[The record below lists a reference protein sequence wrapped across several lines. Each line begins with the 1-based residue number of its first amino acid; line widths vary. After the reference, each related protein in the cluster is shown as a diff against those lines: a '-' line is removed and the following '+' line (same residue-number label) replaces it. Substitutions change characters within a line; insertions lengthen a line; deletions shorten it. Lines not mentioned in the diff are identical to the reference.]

1 MRRRILSCVTPLP
14 TSLPKGT
21 QSTRGYSEK
30 STGNIL
36 ESARIVA
43 LAVLFVIGAMVSFAY
58 SQSDTATVVGN
69 VTDATGGV
77 VPGANVV
84 VTHLGTNL
92 ARNVTTD
99 ETGSYRVTAL
109 VPGDYS
115 IVVEKAGFKK
125 FIQGRMV
132 LRAFQTLRLD
142 ASLAL
147 GEVTDTISVTGQ
159 APVVNTEVATHAES
173 LPEEKLK
180 NYVIPLPMVQ
190 SLAYWLTTYGVDGI
204 QYGND
209 MVVAGGRQDGLRTTV
224 DGATVDH
231 FRMSPPA
238 LSIQEV
244 RLVSSNAN
252 AEFPTMGT
260 AAAVTKS
267 GTNTFHGAVEYVLQ
281 NAALNSLGPFGG
293 SRPVGRP
300 NYQISFSGGGPVA
313 IPRVYDGRNRTFL
326 FGVYDRAKSTFSPT
340 PLAINVPTAL
350 MRQGNFSQYRN
361 SAGDLIPI
369 VDPRTGSPFAGNI
382 IPADRLSSVSRNI
395 VDRFYPLPNSGSAD
409 NTLRNYTTITDS
421 TGSQDQ
427 AFFRVD
433 QKISDHDHLS
443 VTFMRLAQRSQFDV
457 ANSGA
462 AKVPG
467 LFEAFT
473 TPRSYAS
480 SVAETHI
487 FSPNIVNEFR
497 FSFNRHHQ
505 PQGSDVNGQDVLRDF
520 GIQGIDPGLNFKGV
534 PAINISTFAGFGQ
547 VYSDSRFTENRF
559 NFIDN
564 LSIQRGRHA
573 IKIGTEFIKFQTNR
587 VDSGQA
593 FGTYNFT
600 GQFTRGTLSVA
611 GHPFADFL
619 LGFPTNTQR
628 FVPRAAIAYR
638 NYSWGMYVQDDFKVT
653 PRLTLNLGLRY
664 DLEGVPI
671 DQNGL
676 YFSFNPRNGAIV
688 LPDQHAKSHVS
699 PLFNP
704 AIPIQLASEAGF
716 PEKLLVQDRNNFA
729 PRVGFAFRPFNNN
742 KTVVRGGY
750 NIFTVGKLGAGLRG
764 VFLPL
769 LQTGGPFALSETFIN
784 QIPAGASDPSFAFPR
799 PFPSTLGTAASS
811 YSISTA
817 NPNIRDGYLQQWNLG
832 VEHEIWSTAVGISYT
847 GNKTT
852 NGQYSR
858 NINLPVPSTTP
869 FSTARYLYRNFTSV
883 RYFDQGATDSSHMM
897 KLDFTRPMVQG
908 LYLHGG
914 YSWLSQ
920 INDAETTAWVALAS
934 QASNPYDRSRDRARI
949 DYFPRHRFVIDWV
962 YDLPFGKGRPFL
974 ASAPGVV
981 NQILGG
987 WTVSGFWRI
996 YSGEPFSPI
1005 YGGTDPSGTG
1015 IFSGRPDRIG
1025 SGRVDNP
1032 TENRWFDASAFVVP
1046 ASNIGRF
1053 GNSGRNILELPS
1065 SQATLLAVFKSFPIR
1080 ERLNFRFG
1088 AYFNNPFNQHSF
1100 GSVQSDISSP
1110 NAGALLGPTFFA
1122 SNWNRQIQF
1131 SGKLEF

>member
-1 MRRRILSCVTPLP
+1 MKRKTLSRLTTGLTSPTRRSQATM
-14 TSLPKGT
+14 GH
-21 QSTRGYSEK
+21 SE
-30 STGNIL
+30 
-36 ESARIVA
+36 ESRRSRFDRVSMLAAAVLMAVA
-43 LAVLFVIGAMVSFAY
+43 LGTLAHA
-58 SQSDTATVVGN
+58 QSDTATVVGT
-69 VTDATGGV
+69 VTDASGGI
-77 VPGANVV
+77 VPGAKVV
-84 VTHLGTNL
+84 VTHLGTNQ
-92 ARNVTTD
+92 AREVVTD
-99 ETGSYRVTAL
+99 DTGGYRTTAL
-109 VPGDYS
+109 VPGEYT
-115 IVVEKAGFKK
+115 ITVEKSGFKK
-125 FIQGRMV
+125 FIQERMV

-147 GEVTDTISVTGQ
+147 GEVSEVISVIGK
-159 APVVNTEVATHAES
+159 APVVSTEIATHAET

-190 SLAYWLTTYGVDGI
+190 SLAYWMTTYGVDGV

-209 MVVAGGRQDGLRTTV
+209 MVVSGGRQDGLRTTV

-267 GTNTFHGAVEYVLQ
+267 GTNTFHGAAEYILQ
-281 NAALNSLGPFGG
+281 NAALNSLGPYGG
-293 SRPVGRP
+293 TRPVGTP
-300 NYQISFSGGGPVA
+300 NYQISFSGGGPVI
-313 IPRVYDGRNRTFL
+313 IPGLYNGKDKTFV
-326 FGVYDRAKSTFSPT
+326 FGVYDRAKSAFSQT
-340 PLAINVPTAL
+340 PLAINVPTSL

-369 VDPRTGSPFAGNI
+369 IDPRTGSPFPGNI
-382 IPADRLSSVSRNI
+382 IPTDRLNATSLNI
-395 VDRFYPLPNSGSAD
+395 LGYYPQPNSGSAD
-409 NTLRNYTTITDS
+409 NTLRNYTTITES
-421 TGSQDQ
+421 RGGQDQ
-427 AFFRVD
+427 MFFRVD
-433 QKISDHDHLS
+433 QKLTNQDNLS
-443 VTFMRLAQRSQFDV
+443 VTFMRLSQTSRFDV

-467 LFEAFT
+467 LFNAFQ
-473 TPRSYAS
+473 TPRSYAT

-487 FSPNIVNEFR
+487 FKPTMLNEFR
-497 FSFNRHHQ
+497 FSFNRHHA
-505 PQGSDVNGQDVLRDF
+505 PQGTDVKGNDVLRAF
-520 GIQGIDPGLNFKGV
+520 GIQGIDPNFDFLGV
-534 PAINISTFAGFGQ
+534 PSINISTFAGFGQ
-547 VYSDSRFTENRF
+547 VYSDNRFTENRF

-564 LSIQRGRHA
+564 LSIQKGKHA
-573 IKIGTEFIKFQTNR
+573 IKIGSEFVKFQTNR
-587 VDSGQA
+587 VDAGAA

-600 GQFTRGTLSVA
+600 GQFTRGSLPVA
-611 GHPFADFL
+611 GHPMADFL
-619 LGFPTNTQR
+619 LGFPASTQR
-628 FVPRAAIAYR
+628 FVPRTAIAYR
-638 NYSWGMYVQDDFKVT
+638 NYSWGMYLQDDFKVT

-676 YFSFNPRNGAIV
+676 YFSFNPQNGAIV
-688 LPDQHAKSHVS
+688 LPDQHAKDNVS

-704 AIPIQLASEAGF
+704 AIPIQLAAEAGF

-729 PRVGFAFRPFNNN
+729 PRLGFAFRPFNNN
-742 KTVVRGGY
+742 KTVLRGGY

-764 VFLPL
+764 IFLPL
-769 LQTGGPFALSETFIN
+769 LQTGGPFALAETFIN
-784 QIPAGASDPSFAFPR
+784 QIPAAGSDPSLAFPN
-799 PFPSTLGTAASS
+799 PFPATQGSAASS
-811 YSISTA
+811 YSISTT
-817 NPNIRDGYLQQWNLG
+817 NPNLRDGYLQQWNLG

-858 NINLPVPSTTP
+858 NINLPIPSTTP
-869 FSTARYLYRNFTSV
+869 FSPSRYLYRNFTSV

-897 KLDFTRPMVQG
+897 KIDFTRPMLQG
-908 LYLHGG
+908 FYLHGG
-914 YSWLSQ
+914 YTWLSQ

-962 YDLPFGKGRPFL
+962 YDLPFGKGRPYMTA
-974 ASAPGVV
+974 ASPVV
-981 NQILGG
+981 NHILGG

-1025 SGRVDNP
+1025 SGRLANP
-1032 TENRWFDASAFVVP
+1032 TEDRWFDASAFVVP

-1065 SQATLLAVFKSFPIR
+1065 SQATLLAVFKSFPIH
-1080 ERLNFRFG
+1080 EGLNFRFG

-1100 GSVQSDISSP
+1100 GRIQSDIASP
-1110 NAGALLGPTFFA
+1110 NPGALVGPTFFA

-1131 SGKLEF
+1131 AAKLEF